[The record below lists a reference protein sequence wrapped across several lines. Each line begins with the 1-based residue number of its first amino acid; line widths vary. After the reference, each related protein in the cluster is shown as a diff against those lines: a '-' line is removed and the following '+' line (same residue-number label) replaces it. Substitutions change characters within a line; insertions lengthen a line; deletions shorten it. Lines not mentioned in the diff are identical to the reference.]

1 MAKRDRSASLTQLL
15 TEATTDGPSPTP
27 EPAQAPEQVTEPQK
41 PPPTERTAK
50 GSATK
55 ASKPGR
61 GEGRAASPS
70 SKRTRER
77 TEAKR
82 AEASSGGSKAEPAD
96 GAEATGEG
104 HVRYSDGS
112 YLRADGER
120 RVALQLK
127 MRPDDKQALKVQAAE
142 AGLSPAEY
150 VARLVREDAR

>member
-15 TEATTDGPSPTP
+15 AEATTDGPVP
-27 EPAQAPEQVTEPQK
+27 EPKTEPSVEPSEK
-41 PPPTERTAK
+41 PAGEEKPRAKETRTSEAAPPTGGSEAK
-50 GSATK
+50 GSEPT
-55 ASKPGR
+55 
-61 GEGRAASPS
+61 EGDRR
-70 SKRTRER
+70 SKRQSEEPTGTSGR
-77 TEAKR
+77 
-82 AEASSGGSKAEPAD
+82 SSA
-96 GAEATGEG
+96 GEEQG

-127 MRPDDKQALKVQAAE
+127 MRADDKQALKVQAAA

>member
-15 TEATTDGPSPTP
+15 TEATTDGPVP
-27 EPAQAPEQVTEPQK
+27 EPERPPAPKQAAEPLK
-41 PPPTERTAK
+41 
-50 GSATK
+50 K
-55 ASKPGR
+55 ASKKRTSGSSVGGAKPG
-61 GEGRAASPS
+61 ERARRASPR
-70 SKRTRER
+70 K
-77 TEAKR
+77 KR
-82 AEASSGGSKAEPAD
+82 ARVAKDEPSESK
-96 GAEATGEG
+96 GEATGEG

-150 VARLVREDAR
+150 VARLVREDVP

>member
-27 EPAQAPEQVTEPQK
+27 EPEPVPEQKPQAQK
-41 PPPTERTAK
+41 TTSKERSTT

-55 ASKPGR
+55 APKPGR
-61 GEGRAASPS
+61 GEARASAPP
-70 SKRTRER
+70 SKRSQ
-77 TEAKR
+77 AKR
-82 AEASSGGSKAEPAD
+82 PEASIGGPKAKPAD
-96 GAEATGEG
+96 GTQTETTGEG

-150 VARLVREDAR
+150 VARLVREDAQ